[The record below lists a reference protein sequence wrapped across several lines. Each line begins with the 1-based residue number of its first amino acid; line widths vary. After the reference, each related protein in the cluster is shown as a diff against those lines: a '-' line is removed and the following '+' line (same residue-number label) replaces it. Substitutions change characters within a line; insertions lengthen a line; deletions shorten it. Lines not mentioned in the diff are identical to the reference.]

1 MPDYGGPDV
10 MVEQLVA
17 APDGVNIYHKVTFQ
31 VRFSDDFWHRF
42 YAGLAMQGGLA
53 EVLAA
58 GSRAPLVERVVI
70 AKWAH
75 LQAAALVAHK
85 NNTEDDGDG
94 NGTPV

>member
-1 MPDYGGPDV
+1 MADDGGPDV
-10 MVEQLVA
+10 VITDLGGRHER
-17 APDGVNIYHKVTFQ
+17 Y
-31 VRFSDDFWHRF
+31 VRFTDDFWHRF

-85 NNTEDDGDG
+85 KNTEADGDG
-94 NGTPV
+94 NGTDAGA